1 MQVQDQPQDTMRAI
15 LASAH
20 GDDIDSLLS
29 MRNDYPKPIRKE
41 GEVLIK
47 VCACALAPG
56 DVRVLAGHC
65 DYWQEPPNGFPYVAG
80 GDVSGTVVETG
91 ENSRFKVGDTVMAMF
106 ESPRPLNGLAEYIAA
121 KEKLVEI
128 APNRVPLAWASTLP
142 SSALCAMNATKK
154 YVKPGMRVLVLG
166 GAGGGTFFIQMA
178 KAQGLASFVAV
189 TSTADKEWLMSLGAD
204 KVINYH
210 EENWWEDEDLLCA
223 EPFDLIVDLAVGRK
237 AWMEAKRSKLLGRHG
252 TFLSVTMDDPL
263 MEIHNIRQT
272 FSAML
277 PGMWRMMWTG
287 LWPCSPR
294 YVWCTDALEIKNG
307 RLREVAQLIDNGIK
321 ISLDQASPLP
331 FSEEG
336 VKRGFHIM
344 QKRHA
349 HGKVVISIEE

>member
-1 MQVQDQPQDTMRAI
+1 
-15 LASAH
+15 
-20 GDDIDSLLS
+20 
-29 MRNDYPKPIRKE
+29 
-41 GEVLIK
+41 
-47 VCACALAPG
+47 
-56 DVRVLAGHC
+56 
-65 DYWQEPPNGFPYVAG
+65 
-80 GDVSGTVVETG
+80 
-91 ENSRFKVGDTVMAMF
+91 
-106 ESPRPLNGLAEYIAA
+106 
-121 KEKLVEI
+121 
-128 APNRVPLAWASTLP
+128 
-142 SSALCAMNATKK
+142 
-154 YVKPGMRVLVLG
+154 
-166 GAGGGTFFIQMA
+166 MA

-252 TFLSVTMDDPL
+252 TFLSVTNNPL

-307 RLREVAQLIDNGIK
+307 RLREVAQLVDDGIK

-336 VKRGFHIM
+336 VKLGFHIM